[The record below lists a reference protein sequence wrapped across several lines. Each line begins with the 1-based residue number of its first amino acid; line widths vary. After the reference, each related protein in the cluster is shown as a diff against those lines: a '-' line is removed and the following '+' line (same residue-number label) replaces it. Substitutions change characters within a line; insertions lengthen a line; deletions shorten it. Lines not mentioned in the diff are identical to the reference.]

1 MNILIQFK
9 GQLCKH
15 LLHVDAVLIVDLDG
29 RQYPESA
36 VPRRVHQKGSLLGQ
50 LNSSTPSRTVPG
62 MRHARAD
69 GETEFLVKLLWH
81 RRTKGVATDSLYHTG
96 PNLDSTESTESIR

>member
-1 MNILIQFK
+1 MEMVGLE
-9 GQLCKH
+9 GLEPGDVG
-15 LLHVDAVLIVDLDG
+15 L
-29 RQYPESA
+29 
-36 VPRRVHQKGSLLGQ
+36 GSLLGQ
-50 LNSSTPSRTVPG
+50 LNSSAPSRTVPG

-96 PNLDSTESTESIR
+96 PNLDSTESTESIC